1 MEINA
6 YSERL
11 KLNEEDFDGLD
22 GECMATMFWTP
33 AWSET
38 STIIHGC
45 SKIK

>member
-22 GECMATMFWTP
+22 GECMATMFWTSC
-33 AWSET
+33 SERDFDN
-38 STIIHGC
+38 HGC
-45 SKIK
+45 SKIN